1 MSLLH
6 LKLWLRKVI
15 EVLEFQVR
23 CQSEGTRSKCGNGGI
38 LVVAESPNRD
48 SLGSSIEVQTGNSV
62 EFFSVQEERTAV
74 HHRTQKKA
82 RTQLVKVK
90 VERYMFHV

>member
-23 CQSEGTRSKCGNGGI
+23 CQSEGTRSKGGNEDI
-38 LVVAESPNRD
+38 LVVAESPNRE
-48 SLGSSIEVQTGNSV
+48 SLGTSIEVQTGNSV
-62 EFFSVQEERTAV
+62 ELFSVLQERTAA